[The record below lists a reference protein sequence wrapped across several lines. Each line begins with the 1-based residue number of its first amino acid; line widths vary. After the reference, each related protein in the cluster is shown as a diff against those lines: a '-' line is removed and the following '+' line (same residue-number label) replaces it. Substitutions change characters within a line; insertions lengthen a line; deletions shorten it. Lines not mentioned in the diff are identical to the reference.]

1 MAGRTSKHVRAFI
14 DRLYE
19 HEVHATRAI
28 RRQGRRSVCRSA
40 KDAELCQRPALGR
53 TLQLGRRSGRPAPP
67 RVLLDL
73 MQVGIEA
80 AISGTASTQSALA
93 AMGMA
98 ASVWANG
105 ARRCWLSPCD
115 GDDGLPSPAACR
127 PGCFAARSAARPRS
141 KAALALSVSPCP
153 RRCWP
158 SSGDNR

>member
-115 GDDGLPSPAACR
+115 GDDGLPSPACMPTRVLCCAVSSATAVEGSTGPKR
-127 PGCFAARSAARPRS
+127 IPLSAAV
-141 KAALALSVSPCP
+141 LAVE
-153 RRCWP
+153 RR
-158 SSGDNR
+158 